1 MEEEKFRTEIID
13 NEHLKLLSL
22 FHYIFGGI
30 ILAYAFFIILQFIF
44 LFYFLETF
52 LRNSSFNTFT
62 SNNDFDPLIFKFILY
77 IGITFFIIML
87 IGGILEILSGK
98 FIKARKNRTFSYIIA
113 ILNLLSIPYGSILGI
128 MTLTVLGRNTI
139 KEMYNKNNFRIE
151 SLPNI

>member
-62 SNNDFDPLIFKFILY
+62 SNNDFDPMIFKFILY
-77 IGITFFIIML
+77 IGIAFFIIML

-139 KEMYNKNNFRIE
+139 KEMYIKNNFRTE
-151 SLPNI
+151 SLSNI

>member
-62 SNNDFDPLIFKFILY
+62 SNNDFDPMIFKFILY
-77 IGITFFIIML
+77 IGIAFFIIML

-139 KEMYNKNNFRIE
+139 KEMYIKNNFRTE

>member
-77 IGITFFIIML
+77 IGIAFFIIML

-139 KEMYNKNNFRIE
+139 KEMYIKNNFRTE

>member
-62 SNNDFDPLIFKFILY
+62 SNNDFDPMIFKFILY
-77 IGITFFIIML
+77 IGIAFFIIML